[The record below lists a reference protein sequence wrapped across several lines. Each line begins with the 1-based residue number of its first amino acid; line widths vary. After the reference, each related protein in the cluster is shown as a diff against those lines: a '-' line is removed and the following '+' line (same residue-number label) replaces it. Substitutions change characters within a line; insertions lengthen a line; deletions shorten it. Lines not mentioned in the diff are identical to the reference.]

1 MRLYWL
7 LWTSLVLLSLTGCQ
21 TDNFPAVSPSISI
34 PTINLPAPRLTGPL
48 SLEEVLN
55 SRRSVREFTS
65 ESLTL
70 FEVSQL
76 LWSAQGITAQGGFK
90 TAPSAGGLYP
100 LRIYLI
106 SGEVI
111 DLAPGLYRYNP
122 EEHNLVLLSRGALH
136 QALSSAALG
145 QKPVADAA
153 VDLVISAEYER
164 TTKKYGERGVRYSEL
179 EAGHAAQNILLQAV
193 ALGLGSVPIG
203 AFDDNRI
210 KTLLALPEAETPLYV
225 IPVGHTDF

>member
-1 MRLYWL
+1 
-7 LWTSLVLLSLTGCQ
+7 LWTSLVLLFLTGCQ
-21 TDNFPAVSPSISI
+21 TDNLPAVSPSISSQ
-34 PTINLPAPRLTGPL
+34 TINLPAPRLIGPL

-111 DLAPGLYRYNP
+111 DLAPGVYLYNP
-122 EEHNLVLLSRGALH
+122 EEHSLVLLILGDVR
-136 QALSSAALG
+136 QALSSFALG
-145 QKPVADAA
+145 QKPVADGA
-153 VDLVISAEYER
+153 VDLVICAEYER
-164 TTKKYGERGVRYSEL
+164 TTIKYGERGVRYAEL

-210 KTLLALPEAETPLYV
+210 KKLLALPEAETPLYV
-225 IPVGHTDF
+225 IPVGHPGS